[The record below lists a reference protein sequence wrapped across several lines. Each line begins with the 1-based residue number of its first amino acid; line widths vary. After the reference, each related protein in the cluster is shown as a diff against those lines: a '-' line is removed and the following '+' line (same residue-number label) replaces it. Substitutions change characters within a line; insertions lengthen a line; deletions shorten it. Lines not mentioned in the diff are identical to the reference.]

1 VSMDA
6 GGVHRAVGRR
16 LWPEMLI
23 ALTWLRLDGLRRWR
37 SLTVLALLIAVA
49 TATVLAS
56 IAGARRGQTA
66 FDRLWARTLPAT
78 VTVLPNQPGFNW
90 ARIAALPEVAALTKF
105 PVVFGYEAQGYPG
118 ATTGF
123 PLADDQMTHTIERP
137 VMVAGR
143 LFNPRR
149 ADEII
154 VTPKFA
160 ATFGKHVGDWL
171 TLDLASVQQANQGYD
186 GSTGPPLG
194 PKIRARIVGV
204 GRTPWGLDADTPGSP
219 GGILTTPAL
228 FTRYRANMMGTNGQ
242 AYINALVRLKG
253 GQAAIPAFR
262 ADLARAT
269 GRSDIDVWDNLQQ
282 IGDPMHK
289 VSAYEA
295 ACLLA
300 FGLAALAA
308 ALFLI
313 GQSIARYT
321 SATVADLQV
330 LQALGMT
337 RAQAVAAACAGPALA
352 GVAGGTLGVAGAIAA
367 SRWMPIG
374 LASIA
379 EPHPGIEADWAVL
392 GPGWVL
398 VPVLVLAGSAAAAA
412 FALAAGRQAPQRR
425 SAIVRTLAAVNFPVP
440 LVVGARFALEPGR
453 GRSTVPVRSALVGA
467 VVGVLGVLAAF
478 TFSAGVSDAASH
490 PARFGQTWQL
500 TTFVGYNGQ
509 DFGPASRVLRAVA
522 ADRDV
527 TGVDDTRIGSA
538 QSGQVSIESFTYAPV
553 GGKRPA
559 VVLTAGRM
567 PASPDEIVLAPT
579 TAQEMH
585 AKTGSVVRLTGGTPI
600 SKALRVTGIGFV
612 PPGPHN
618 GYADGAWLTP
628 AGYDRIFSGAHYG
641 FKFHA
646 ATVSLR
652 AGVNV
657 QAAARR
663 LDAVAAA
670 IPGGKAFTFTPPDPI
685 PEVQEIQDLELLP
698 VALSAFL
705 ALLAISA
712 VGYALSMAVRRRRH
726 DLAVLRALGITRQQ
740 ARLVVTTQASL
751 LALIGLLFGVPMGI
765 ALGRAIWRTVAG
777 FTPLAYHPPVAL
789 LALLLIAPAA
799 LLAANALAAWP
810 QRRAGRLQ
818 AGQILRSE

>member
-1 VSMDA
+1 M
-6 GGVHRAVGRR
+6 
-16 LWPEMLI
+16 
-23 ALTWLRLDGLRRWR
+23 
-37 SLTVLALLIAVA
+37 
-49 TATVLAS
+49 
-56 IAGARRGQTA
+56 
-66 FDRLWARTLPAT
+66 
-78 VTVLPNQPGFNW
+78 
-90 ARIAALPEVAALTKF
+90 
-105 PVVFGYEAQGYPG
+105 VFGCEAQGYTG
-118 ATTGF
+118 ASTGF
-123 PLADDQMTHTIERP
+123 PLADDQMTRTIERP
-137 VMVAGR
+137 VIVAGR

-149 ADEII
+149 TDEVI

-160 ATFGKHVGDWL
+160 ATYGKHVGDTL
-171 TLDLASVQQANQGYD
+171 TLELASPQQANHEYD
-186 GSTGPPLG
+186 GTTGPPRG
-194 PKIRARIVGV
+194 PKIRARIVGE
-204 GRTPWGLDADTPGSP
+204 GRSPWALDADSPGSP

-253 GQAAIPAFR
+253 GQSAIPAFR
-262 ADLARAT
+262 ADLKRVT
-269 GRSDIDVWDNLQQ
+269 GRSDIDVWDNVQQ
-282 IGDPMHK
+282 IGVPIHK

-313 GQSIARYT
+313 GQSVARYT

-337 RAQAVAAACAGPALA
+337 RRQAIAAACAGPALA
-352 GVAGGTLGVAGAIAA
+352 GVAGSTLGVAGAIVA

-374 LASIA
+374 MASIA
-379 EPHPGIEADWAVL
+379 EPHPGFDADWLVL

-398 VPVLVLAGSAAAAA
+398 VPLLVLAGSAAAAA
-412 FALAAGRQAPQRR
+412 VALAAGRRQAPQRR
-425 SAIVRTLAAVNFPVP
+425 SAIVAALAAVNFPVP

-453 GRSTVPVRSALVGA
+453 GRSSVPVRSALVGA

-490 PARFGQTWQL
+490 PERFGQTWQL
-500 TTFVGYNGQ
+500 TTFLGLNGQ

-527 TGVDDTRIGSA
+527 TGVDDARIGGAQSA
-538 QSGQVSIESFTYAPV
+538 SGQVSVESFTYAPV

-567 PASPDEIVLAPT
+567 PARPDEIVLAPT
-579 TAQEMH
+579 TAQELH
-585 AKTGSVVRLTGGTPI
+585 AGMGSVVRLTGGGTATKPV
-600 SKALRVTGIGFV
+600 RVTGIGFV
-612 PPGPHN
+612 PAGPHN

-628 AGYDRIFSGAHYG
+628 GGYDRIFHGANYA
-641 FKFHA
+641 FKFHV

-652 AGVNV
+652 PGADV
-657 QAAARR
+657 AAVARR
-663 LDAVAAA
+663 LDAAAAA
-670 IPGGKAFTFTPPDPI
+670 IHGGKAFRFTPPAPM
-685 PEVQEIQDLELLP
+685 PEVQQIKDLELLP

-705 ALLAISA
+705 ALLAVSA
-712 VGYALSMAVRRRRH
+712 VGHALSIAVRRRRH
-726 DLAVLRALGITRQQ
+726 DLAVLRALGITRGQ

-751 LALIGLLFGVPMGI
+751 LAVIGLLFGVPLGI

-789 LALLLIAPAA
+789 AALLLIGPAA

-810 QRRAGRLQ
+810 QRRAARLH
-818 AGQILRSE
+818 AGQVLRSE

>member
-1 VSMDA
+1 
-6 GGVHRAVGRR
+6 
-16 LWPEMLI
+16 MLVT
-23 ALTWLRLDGLRRWR
+23 LTWLRLDGLRRWR
-37 SLTVLALLIAVA
+37 SLAVLALLIALA
-49 TATVLAS
+49 TATVLTS

-78 VTVLPNQPGFNW
+78 VTVLPNQPGFDW
-90 ARIAALPEVAALTKF
+90 AKVAALPEVTALTKF
-105 PVVFGYEAQGYPG
+105 PVVFGYQAQGFPG
-118 ATTGF
+118 ASTGF
-123 PLADDQMTHTIERP
+123 PLADDQMTRTIERP
-137 VMVAGR
+137 VMMAGR

-149 ADEII
+149 ADEVII
-154 VTPKFA
+154 TPKFA
-160 ATFGKHVGDWL
+160 ASSGKHVGD
-171 TLDLASVQQANQGYD
+171 TLILELASVRQANQEYD
-186 GSTGPPLG
+186 GSSGPPLG
-194 PKIRARIVGV
+194 PRIRARIVGV

-219 GGILTTPAL
+219 GGILSTPAL

-262 ADLARAT
+262 ADLARVT

-289 VSAYEA
+289 VSEYEA

-337 RAQAVAAACAGPALA
+337 RSQAIAAASAGPALA
-352 GVAGGTLGVAGAIAA
+352 GVAGSTLGVAGAIVA

-379 EPHPGIEADWAVL
+379 EPHPGIDADWVVL
-392 GPGWVL
+392 APGWVL
-398 VPVLVLAGSAAAAA
+398 VPLLVLAGSAAAAA
-412 FALAAGRQAPQRR
+412 VALAAGRRQAPPRR
-425 SAIVRTLAAVNFPVP
+425 SVIAGTLAAVNFPVP
-440 LVVGARFALEPGR
+440 LVVGTRFALEPGR
-453 GRSTVPVRSALVGA
+453 GRSSVPVRSALVGA

-478 TFSAGVSDAASH
+478 TFSAGVSDAATH
-490 PARFGQTWQL
+490 PERFGQTWQL
-500 TTFVGYNGQ
+500 TTFLGYNGQ

-527 TGVDDTRIGSA
+527 TGVDDTLIGGA
-538 QSGQVSIESFTYAPV
+538 QSESGQVSVESFTYAPV

-567 PASPDEIVLAPT
+567 PARPDEIVLAPT
-579 TAQEMH
+579 TAQDLH
-585 AKTGSVVRLTGGTPI
+585 ARTGSVVRLTGGGTT
-600 SKALRVTGIGFV
+600 ARGVRVTGIGFV
-612 PPGPHN
+612 PSGPHN

-628 AGYDRIFSGAHYG
+628 GGYNRIFRGAHYA

-652 AGVNV
+652 PGAD
-657 QAAARR
+657 AAAVARR
-663 LDAVAAA
+663 LNATAAA
-670 IPGGKAFTFTPPDPI
+670 IPGGKAFTFTPPDPL
-685 PEVQEIQDLELLP
+685 PDVQTVKDLELLP
-698 VALSAFL
+698 LALSAFL
-705 ALLAISA
+705 ALLAVSA
-712 VGYALSMAVRRRRH
+712 VGHALATAVRRRRH
-726 DLAVLRALGITRQQ
+726 DLAVLRALGITRGQ

-751 LALIGLLFGVPMGI
+751 LAVVGLVFGVPLGI
-765 ALGRAIWRTVAG
+765 ALGRAVWRAVTG
-777 FTPLAYHPPVAL
+777 FTPLAYHSPFAL
-789 LALLLIAPAA
+789 LALLLIGPVA

-810 QRRAGRLQ
+810 QHRAARVHAGRV
-818 AGQILRSE
+818 LRSE